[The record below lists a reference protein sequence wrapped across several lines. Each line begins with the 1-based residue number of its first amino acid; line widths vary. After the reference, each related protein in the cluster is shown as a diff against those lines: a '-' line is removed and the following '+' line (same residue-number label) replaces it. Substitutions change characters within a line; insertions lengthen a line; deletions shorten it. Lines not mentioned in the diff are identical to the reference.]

1 MKFAFIIFKYFPY
14 GGVQRDMLRIAQDC
28 LALGHEVTVF
38 TGQWQGAKP
47 DNLKVVICDSQ
58 GWLNHQKHE
67 NLIQNIQQEI
77 NASHVDLIVG
87 FNRMAG
93 LDVYFA
99 ADSCFVAKAYDERP
113 WWYRYTPRFKW
124 FQRAED
130 AIFNVNGDCHILT
143 LTQAEQSLFQ
153 RWYHTP
159 DSRFHLIPPFLSQ
172 QRFGAP
178 RGVGGDVDMDKRQAL
193 RLDMRASF
201 GFKANDLVLLLVGS
215 GFKTKGADRAVLAVH
230 ALPDALRQQVKLL
243 IIGQDSAQH
252 LNRKIAALG
261 LEAQIKVLGGRD
273 DIPQLMQASDVMI
286 HPARRELAGHV
297 LLEAMACGLPVIT
310 TDQCGYAF
318 HIEQAQA
325 GIVLTSP
332 FSQDTLN
339 VALLN
344 LLQGNRQVYQEA
356 GRRYAQQLMQHNPGQ
371 AEARILT
378 NIVETMKTPPLKVAS
393 DTHNK
398 DLLLWI
404 APEHDA
410 QLKGMSFDDFMALS
424 GFTVRAAANRRTMRV
439 GLNDRSYFVKQHG
452 GVGWKELVKNYLS
465 AKRPVIGAMTE
476 VHAIQTLTA
485 LGIRTTPIAAY
496 GVSGRCAATQQSFL
510 LTEDLGDIVSLEDIC
525 KTWAD
530 NPPSQAERQAMLIA
544 VAKLATRFHGAG
556 LSHRDF
562 YLCHIALQRN
572 VLVTADTEFYLL
584 DLHRV
589 LHHQP
594 IHGSAVRKDIAG
606 LIFSC
611 MDYGFTAQDWDV
623 FKAHYLPQDA
633 KFWQQVDKRAHKL
646 YSRFNSDK
654 FQKRVKAEREAVDY

>member
-1 MKFAFIIFKYFPY
+1 MKFAFTIFKYFPY

-28 LALGHEVTVF
+28 LALGHEVTIF
-38 TGQWQGAKP
+38 TGQWQGLKP
-47 DNLKVVICDSQ
+47 DNLKVVICDSM

-77 NASHVDLIVG
+77 NASHMDLIVG

-99 ADSCFVAKAYDERP
+99 ADSCFVAKAHEERP

-124 FQRAED
+124 FQRVED
-130 AIFNVNGDCHILT
+130 AIFNMNGQCHILT
-143 LTQAEQSLFQ
+143 LTKVAQSLFQ

-172 QRFGAP
+172 QRFGMSS
-178 RGVGGDVDMDKRQAL
+178 DVDVDKRQAL
-193 RLDMRASF
+193 RLEMRANF
-201 GFKANDLVLLLVGS
+201 GFNVEDQVLLLVGS
-215 GFKTKGADRAVLAVH
+215 GFKTKGADRAVLAVY

-252 LNRKIAALG
+252 LNKQIAELG
-261 LEAQIKVLGGRD
+261 LDAQVKVLDGRD
-273 DIPQLMQASDVMI
+273 DIPQLMQASDVLI

-310 TDQCGYAF
+310 TDQCGYAS

-325 GIVLTSP
+325 GVVLKSP
-332 FSQDTLN
+332 FSQDDLN

-344 LLQGNRQVYQEA
+344 LLQGDCHAYQEA
-356 GRRYAQQLMQHNPGQ
+356 GRRYAQQLMQGNLGY
-371 AEARILT
+371 AEAHMLT
-378 NIVETMKTPPLKVAS
+378 NIVETMKHTQPLTVTPDATS
-393 DTHNK
+393 ES
-398 DLLLWI
+398 LLLWI
-404 APEHDA
+404 APEHDT

-424 GFTVRAAANRRTMRV
+424 GFAVRAAANRKTMRV
-439 GLNDRSYFVKQHG
+439 GLKDRSYFVKQHG
-452 GVGWKELVKNYLS
+452 GVGWKEIIKNYLS
-465 AKRPVIGAMTE
+465 AKRPVISAMTE
-476 VHAIQTLTA
+476 VYAIQTLTA

-496 GVSGRCAATQQSFL
+496 GVKGRCAATQHSFL

-525 KTWAD
+525 KTWVTH
-530 NPPSQAERQAMLIA
+530 PPSQAQRQAMLIA
-544 VAKLATRFHGAG
+544 VAKLAKRFHGAC

-562 YLCHIALQRN
+562 YLCHIALQRD
-572 VLVTADTEFYLL
+572 VIVTADTEFYLL

-594 IHGSAVRKDIAG
+594 VHGSAVRKDIAG
-606 LIFSC
+606 LMFSC
-611 MDYGFTAQDWDV
+611 MNYGFTAQDWEV
-623 FKAHYLPQDA
+623 FKTHYFPQDA
-633 KFWQQVDKRAHKL
+633 KFWQQAYKRANKL
-646 YSRFNSDK
+646 YTKFNSDK
-654 FQKRVKAEREAVDY
+654 FQRRVRAEKEAVDLIN

>member
-38 TGQWQGAKP
+38 TGQWQGIKP
-47 DNLKVVICDSQ
+47 DNLEIVICDSP

-67 NLIQNIQQEI
+67 NLIQNIQQKI

-99 ADSCFVAKAYDERP
+99 ADSCFVAKVHEERP

-130 AIFNVNGDCHILT
+130 AIFNANGQCHILT
-143 LTQAEQSLFQ
+143 LTKAEQTLFQ

-172 QRFGAP
+172 QRFGVPA
-178 RGVGGDVDMDKRQAL
+178 DASIDKRRAL
-193 RLDMRASF
+193 RLEMRANF
-201 GFKANDLVLLLVGS
+201 GFNVEDQILLLVGS
-215 GFKTKGADRAVLAVH
+215 GFKTKGADRAVHALH
-230 ALPDALRQQVKLL
+230 ALPDALRRQVKLL

-252 LNRKIAALG
+252 LHKQIAALG
-261 LEAQIKVLGGRD
+261 LGAQVKVLGGRD
-273 DIPQLMQASDVMI
+273 DIPQLMQASDVLI

-310 TDQCGYAF
+310 TDRCGYAS
-318 HIEQAQA
+318 HIKQAQA

-332 FSQDTLN
+332 FSQNDLN
-339 VALLN
+339 LALLN
-344 LLQGNRQVYQEA
+344 LLQGDRQAYQEA
-356 GRRYAQQLMQHNPGQ
+356 GRRYAQQLMQRNSGH
-371 AEARILT
+371 AEAHMLT
-378 NIVETMKTPPLKVAS
+378 DIADTMKHTQPRTLSS
-393 DTHNK
+393 DINNQ
-398 DLLLWI
+398 DLLLWV
-404 APEHDA
+404 APEHTA
-410 QLKGMSFDDFMALS
+410 QLIGMSFDDFMALS

-439 GLNDRSYFVKQHG
+439 TLKDRSYFVKQHG
-452 GVGWKELVKNYLS
+452 GVGWKELIKNYLS

-496 GVSGRCAATQQSFL
+496 GVKGRCAATQRSFL

-525 KTWAD
+525 KTWAAH
-530 NPPSQAERQAMLIA
+530 PPTPLQRQTMLIA
-544 VAKLATRFHGAG
+544 VAKLAKRFHGAG

-562 YLCHIALQRN
+562 YLCHIALQRDAA
-572 VLVTADTEFYLL
+572 VTTDTEFYLL

-589 LHHQP
+589 LHRQP
-594 IHGSAVRKDIAG
+594 VHGSAVCKDIAG
-606 LIFSC
+606 LMFSC
-611 MDYGFTAQDWDV
+611 MDYGFTARDWDV
-623 FKAHYLPQDA
+623 FKTHYLPQDA
-633 KFWQQVDKRAHKL
+633 KFWQKAHKRAHKL
-646 YSRFNSDK
+646 YAKFNSDK
-654 FQKRVKAEREAVDY
+654 FQKRVRAEKEAVDYS